1 MIHVLYIGDVVGQ
14 PGRRALHE
22 KLEHVIDREKIDF
35 TIVNIENAAGGFGV
49 TEAVMEEL
57 GELPINAYTS
67 GNHIWDKKDFVD
79 NYEHYE
85 HVIRPANYPAGNPGK
100 GKVVRQTA
108 GGVNV
113 AVLQFMGN
121 VFMPP
126 CENPFHCADRELQ
139 DVDAKVVIVDIH
151 AEATSDKQLMGRYLD
166 GRVSA
171 VLGTHTHV
179 PTADETIFPAG
190 TAYISDVGMTG
201 PYDSILGRR
210 VDRVRETTITF
221 VPTYFEVAT
230 GDLRLCGAKIDVDP
244 ESGRALAIE
253 RVMIR
258 EAETDAL
265 AAAPS
270 ASEPNEVPA

>member
-1 MIHVLYIGDVVGQ
+1 MIRVLYIGDVVGQ

-49 TEAVMEEL
+49 TEAIMEEL
-57 GELPINAYTS
+57 GELPINAFTS
-67 GNHIWDKKDFVD
+67 GNHIWDKKEFVD
-79 NYEHYE
+79 NYDRYE

-108 GGVNV
+108 GGVSV

-126 CENPFHCADRELQ
+126 CENPFHSADRELH
-139 DVDAKVVIVDIH
+139 DVDARVVIVDIH
-151 AEATSDKQLMGRYLD
+151 CEATSEKQAMGRYLD

-179 PTADETIFPAG
+179 PTADERILPNG
-190 TAYISDVGMTG
+190 TAFQTDIGMTG
-201 PYDSILGRR
+201 AYDSVIGFRPDEALHRFLMNTPRTVDFTMRHLVAVRILLDTEVRGLVKQTALQR
-210 VDRVRETTITF
+210 VVGT
-221 VPTYFEVAT
+221 
-230 GDLRLCGAKIDVDP
+230 K
-244 ESGRALAIE
+244 
-253 RVMIR
+253 
-258 EAETDAL
+258 
-265 AAAPS
+265 
-270 ASEPNEVPA
+270 